1 MSSILMDNSQGLTYS
16 EIRQAI
22 LDKIPAQVGITR
34 IEFEG
39 PRLAIYCQKPEILQE
54 QSQIVGEI
62 AGIIKKRIVIRSDPS
77 VRLPEIQAENI
88 IKTILED
95 AGLVQAYFD
104 PALGEVVLEVEKPG
118 VAIGKNGSNVQE
130 IIEKTHWSPNFV
142 RSPPIPSMTIKQ
154 IRGFLYSKSKERE
167 KVLRETGEA
176 IFRPSLQ
183 QAGDVRVSFLG
194 GSRQVGRSAI
204 LVKTRE
210 SEILIDCG
218 INPGSG
224 SPIQSYP
231 RLDVDEFN
239 ISRLDAVVI
248 SHAHLDHCGF
258 LPYLY
263 KYGYTGPVYC
273 SEPTANVMTL
283 LQSDYIDV
291 TMKEGKAPPYSP
303 EDIFEV
309 ILHTIPLTYGE
320 VTDVSPDVRLTLH
333 NAGHI
338 LGSSIVHLH
347 IGKGLHN
354 IVYTGDFKYGPTAL
368 LQPASTYFPRV
379 ETLIMESTYG
389 GPENITP
396 SRDETE
402 AEFVGMCND
411 ILKRGKA
418 LIPVPAVGRAQ
429 EILMVINK
437 YMKSGDM
444 LEVPVYIEGMISEAT
459 GIHTAY
465 PNYLSHEIRDQ
476 ILKEGVNPFES
487 DYFTVVK
494 QPDSRDEIVEGGP
507 CIIMATAGMMEG
519 GPVLDYF
526 KRLAPYDENG
536 LIFVSYQVAGTMG
549 QRVQSGMR
557 SAQIYSQEGKLEV
570 INIELG
576 INTVNGFSGH
586 SDRRQL
592 LNYVRRLRPQPR
604 RVFVIHGEES
614 KTENI
619 ARTLSKLRGVRG
631 YAPRLLDTFSL
642 A

>member
-1 MSSILMDNSQGLTYS
+1 MNENTQGLTYS

-22 LDKIPAQVGITR
+22 LDKIPPEVGITR

-54 QSQIVGEI
+54 RGHIVGEI

-77 VRLPEIQAENI
+77 VRMPEVQAESI
-88 IKTILED
+88 IKEILEE

-118 VAIGKNGSNVQE
+118 VAIGKSGSNILE
-130 IIEKTHWSPNFV
+130 IVTRTHWSPNFV

-167 KVLRETGEA
+167 RVLRETGES
-176 IFRPSLQ
+176 IFRPIYQ
-183 QAGDVRVSFLG
+183 QSGDVRVTFLG

-210 SEILIDCG
+210 SQILLDCG
-218 INPGSG
+218 INPGSRR
-224 SPIQSYP
+224 PIQSYP
-231 RLDVDEFN
+231 RLDVEEFDLKN
-239 ISRLDAVVI
+239 LDAVVI
-248 SHAHLDHCGF
+248 THAHLDHCGF

-263 KYGYTGPVYC
+263 KYGYSGPVYC

-291 TMKEGKAPPYSP
+291 TRKEGNVPPYSP

-309 ILHTIPLTYGE
+309 ILHTIPLSYGE

-338 LGSSIVHLH
+338 LGSSLVHLH

-354 IVYTGDFKYGPTAL
+354 VVYTGDFKYGPTAL

-379 ETLIMESTYG
+379 ETLIMEATYG
-389 GPENITP
+389 NPDNVAP
-396 SRDETE
+396 SRDETD
-402 AEFVGMCND
+402 AEFVDIANN
-411 ILKRGKA
+411 ILKRGKV

-437 YMKSGDM
+437 YMQSGD
-444 LEVPVYIEGMISEAT
+444 LVEVPVYIEGMISEAT

-465 PNYLSHEIRDQ
+465 PDYLSHEIRDQ
-476 ILKEGVNPFES
+476 ILKQGVNPFES

-494 QPDSRDEIVEGGP
+494 QHDSRDEIVEGGP

-519 GPVLDYF
+519 GPIIDYF

-536 LIFVSYQVAGTMG
+536 LIFVSYQVTGTMG
-549 QRVQSGMR
+549 QRVQSGMG
-557 SAQIYSQEGKLEV
+557 SAQVYNQEGKLEV
-570 INIELG
+570 INIDMSVH
-576 INTVNGFSGH
+576 TVEGFSGH

-592 LNYVRRLRPQPR
+592 VNYVRRLRPQPK
-604 RVFVIHGEES
+604 RVFVVHGEES
-614 KTENI
+614 KCENL
-619 ARTLSKLRGVRG
+619 ARTVSKMRGVRG
-631 YAPRLLDTFSL
+631 HAPRLLDTFRL

>member
-1 MSSILMDNSQGLTYS
+1 MDSTQGLTYS

-22 LDKIPAQVGITR
+22 LDKIPPEVGITR

-39 PRLAIYCQKPEILQE
+39 PRLAIYCHKPEILQE
-54 QSQIVGEI
+54 SSHIVGEI
-62 AGIIKKRIVIRSDPS
+62 AGIIKKRIVIRSDPA
-77 VRLPEIQAENI
+77 VRMPELQSENI
-88 IKTILED
+88 IKDIIQE

-118 VAIGKNGSNVQE
+118 VAIGKNGLNVLE
-130 IIEKTHWSPNFV
+130 IVKRTHWSPNFV

-154 IRGFLYSKSKERE
+154 IRGFLYSRSKERE

-176 IFRPSLQ
+176 IFRPIYQ
-183 QAGDVRVSFLG
+183 QAGDVRVTFLG
-194 GSRQVGRSAI
+194 ASRQVGRSAI
-204 LVKTRE
+204 LIKTRE
-210 SEILIDCG
+210 SEILMDCG
-218 INPGSG
+218 INPGSRT
-224 SPIQSYP
+224 PIQSYP
-231 RLDVDEFN
+231 RLDVEEFDIN
-239 ISRLDAVVI
+239 RLDAVVI
-248 SHAHLDHCGF
+248 THAHLDHCGF

-263 KYGYTGPVYC
+263 KYGYNGPVYC

-291 TMKEGKAPPYSP
+291 TMKEGKVPPYSA

-309 ILHTIPLTYGE
+309 ILHTIPLSYGE
-320 VTDVSPDVRLTLH
+320 VTDVSPDIRLTLH

-338 LGSSIVHLH
+338 LGSSLAHLH

-354 IVYTGDFKYGPTAL
+354 IVYTGDFKFGPTAL

-379 ETLIMESTYG
+379 ETLIMEATYG
-389 GPENITP
+389 APDNNSP

-402 AEFVGMCND
+402 GEFVSIANN
-411 ILKRGKA
+411 ILKRGKV

-437 YMKSGDM
+437 YMEQGDL

-476 ILKEGVNPFES
+476 ILTAGVNPFES
-487 DYFTVVK
+487 DYFTVIK
-494 QPDSRDEIVEGGP
+494 QHDSRDEIVAGGP

-519 GPVLDYF
+519 GPVLEYF
-526 KRLAPYDENG
+526 KRLAPDKENG
-536 LIFVSYQVAGTMG
+536 IIFVSYQVSGTLG
-549 QRVQSGMR
+549 QRIQSGMA
-557 SAQIYSQEGKLEV
+557 SAQLYNQDGKMEV
-570 INIELG
+570 INIDMSTH
-576 INTVNGFSGH
+576 TVHGFSGH

-592 LNYVRRLRPQPR
+592 MNYVKRLRPQPK
-604 RVFVIHGEES
+604 RVFIVHGEES
-614 KTENI
+614 KCENM
-619 ARTLSKLRGVRG
+619 ARSISKIRGVRG
-631 YAPRLLDTFSL
+631 YAPRLLDTFAL

>member
-1 MSSILMDNSQGLTYS
+1 MYQNTHGLTYS

-22 LDKIPAQVGITR
+22 LDKIPPEVGITR

-39 PRLAIYCQKPEILQE
+39 PRLAIYCHKPEILQE
-54 QSQIVGEI
+54 RGHIVGEI

-77 VRLPEIQAENI
+77 VRLPEVQAESI
-88 IKTILED
+88 IKEILEE

-118 VAIGKNGSNVQE
+118 VAIGKSGSNVLE
-130 IIEKTHWSPNFV
+130 IVTRTHWSPNFV

-167 KVLRETGEA
+167 RVLRETGES
-176 IFRPSLQ
+176 IFRPSYQ
-183 QAGDVRVSFLG
+183 QSGDVRVTFLG

-210 SEILIDCG
+210 SQILLDCG
-218 INPGSG
+218 INPGSRR
-224 SPIQSYP
+224 PIQSYP
-231 RLDVDEFN
+231 RIDVEEFDLKN
-239 ISRLDAVVI
+239 LDAVVI
-248 SHAHLDHCGF
+248 THAHLDHCGF

-263 KYGYTGPVYC
+263 KYGYSGPVYC

-291 TMKEGKAPPYSP
+291 TRKEGNVPPYSH

-309 ILHTIPLTYGE
+309 ILHTIPLSYGE

-338 LGSSIVHLH
+338 LGSSLVHLH

-379 ETLIMESTYG
+379 ETLIMEATYG
-389 GPENITP
+389 NPDNVSP
-396 SRDETE
+396 SRDETD
-402 AEFVGMCND
+402 AEFVSIANS
-411 ILKRGKA
+411 ILKGGKI

-437 YMKSGDM
+437 YMQSGDL

-465 PNYLSHEIRDQ
+465 PDYLSHEIRDQ
-476 ILKEGVNPFES
+476 ILKQGVNPFES
-487 DYFTVVK
+487 DYFTVVR
-494 QPDSRDEIVEGGP
+494 QHDSRDEIVEGGP

-519 GPVLDYF
+519 GPVIDYF

-536 LIFVSYQVAGTMG
+536 MIFVSYQVTGTMG
-549 QRVQSGMR
+549 QRVQSGMG
-557 SAQIYSQEGKLEV
+557 SAQVYNQDGKLEV
-570 INIELG
+570 INIDMSVH
-576 INTVNGFSGH
+576 TVEGFSGH

-592 LNYVRRLRPQPR
+592 INYVRRLRPQPK
-604 RVFVIHGEES
+604 RVFVVHGEES
-614 KTENI
+614 KCENL
-619 ARTLSKLRGVRG
+619 ARTVSKMRGVRG
-631 YAPRLLDTFSL
+631 QAPRLLDTFRL

>member
-1 MSSILMDNSQGLTYS
+1 MYQNTQGLTYS

-22 LDKIPAQVGITR
+22 LDKIPPEVGITR

-39 PRLAIYCQKPEILQE
+39 PRLAIYCHKPEILQE
-54 QSQIVGEI
+54 RGHIVGEI
-62 AGIIKKRIVIRSDPS
+62 AGVIKKRIVIRSDPS
-77 VRLPEIQAENI
+77 VRLPEIQSESI
-88 IKTILED
+88 IKEILEE

-118 VAIGKNGSNVQE
+118 VAIGKSGSNVLE
-130 IIEKTHWSPNFV
+130 IVTRTHWSPNFV

-167 KVLRETGEA
+167 RVLRETGEA
-176 IFRPSLQ
+176 IFRPIYQ
-183 QAGDVRVSFLG
+183 QSGDVRVTFLG
-194 GSRQVGRSAI
+194 SSRQVGRSAI

-210 SEILIDCG
+210 SQVLLDCG
-218 INPGSG
+218 INPGSRR
-224 SPIQSYP
+224 PIQSYP
-231 RLDVDEFN
+231 RLDVEEFDIN
-239 ISRLDAVVI
+239 NLDAVI
-248 SHAHLDHCGF
+248 ITHAHLDHCGF

-263 KYGYTGPVYC
+263 KYGYSGPVYC

-291 TMKEGKAPPYSP
+291 TRKEGNVPPYSH

-309 ILHTIPLTYGE
+309 ILHTIPLSYGE
-320 VTDVSPDVRLTLH
+320 VTDISPDVRLTLH

-338 LGSSIVHLH
+338 LGSSLIHLH

-379 ETLIMESTYG
+379 ETLIMEATYG
-389 GPENITP
+389 NPDNVTP
-396 SRDETE
+396 SRDETD
-402 AEFVGMCND
+402 AQFVEIANK
-411 ILKRGKA
+411 ILKKGKV
-418 LIPVPAVGRAQ
+418 LMPVPAVGRAQ

-437 YMKSGDM
+437 YMQSGDL
-444 LEVPVYIEGMISEAT
+444 LEAPVYIEGMISEAT

-465 PNYLSHEIRDQ
+465 PGYLSHEIRDQ
-476 ILKEGVNPFES
+476 ILKKGVNPFES

-494 QPDSRDEIVEGGP
+494 QHGSRDEIVEGGP
-507 CIIMATAGMMEG
+507 CMIIATAGMMEG

-536 LIFVSYQVAGTMG
+536 LIFVSYQVKGTMG
-549 QRVQSGMR
+549 HRVQSGMG
-557 SAQIYSQEGKLEV
+557 SAQMYNQNGKLEV
-570 INIELG
+570 INIEMS
-576 INTVNGFSGH
+576 IHTVHGFSGH

-592 LNYVRRLRPQPR
+592 INYVRRLRPQPK
-604 RVFVIHGEES
+604 RVFVVHGEES
-614 KTENI
+614 KCENL
-619 ARTLSKLRGVRG
+619 ARTVSKMRGVRG
-631 YAPRLLDTFSL
+631 HAPRLLDTFRL

>member
-1 MSSILMDNSQGLTYS
+1 MYQNTQGLTYS

-22 LDKIPAQVGITR
+22 LDKIPPEVGITR

-39 PRLAIYCQKPEILQE
+39 PRLAIYCHKPEILQE
-54 QSQIVGEI
+54 RGHIVGEI
-62 AGIIKKRIVIRSDPS
+62 AGVIKKRIVIRSDPS
-77 VRLPEIQAENI
+77 VRLPEIQSESI
-88 IKTILED
+88 IKEILEE

-104 PALGEVVLEVEKPG
+104 PALGEVVLEVERPG
-118 VAIGKNGSNVQE
+118 VAIGKSGSNVLD
-130 IIEKTHWSPNFV
+130 IVTRTHWSPNFV

-167 KVLRETGEA
+167 RVLRETGEA
-176 IFRPSLQ
+176 IFRPIYQ
-183 QAGDVRVSFLG
+183 QSGDVRVTFLG
-194 GSRQVGRSAI
+194 SSRQVGRSAI

-210 SEILIDCG
+210 SQVLLDCG
-218 INPGSG
+218 INPGSRR
-224 SPIQSYP
+224 PIQSYP
-231 RLDVDEFN
+231 RLDVEEFDIN
-239 ISRLDAVVI
+239 SLDAVI
-248 SHAHLDHCGF
+248 ITHAHLDHCGF

-263 KYGYTGPVYC
+263 KYGYSGPVYC

-291 TMKEGKAPPYSP
+291 TRKEGNVPPYSH

-309 ILHTIPLTYGE
+309 ILHTIPLSYGE
-320 VTDVSPDVRLTLH
+320 VTDISPDVRLTLH

-338 LGSSIVHLH
+338 LGSSLIHLH

-379 ETLIMESTYG
+379 ETLIMEATYG
-389 GPENITP
+389 NPDNVAP
-396 SRDETE
+396 SRDETD
-402 AEFVGMCND
+402 AKFVEIANK
-411 ILKRGKA
+411 ILKKGKV
-418 LIPVPAVGRAQ
+418 LMPVPAVGRAQ

-437 YMKSGDM
+437 YMQSGDL
-444 LEVPVYIEGMISEAT
+444 LEAPVYIEGMISEAT

-465 PNYLSHEIRDQ
+465 PGYLSHEIRDQ
-476 ILKEGVNPFES
+476 ILKKGVNPFES

-494 QPDSRDEIVEGGP
+494 QHDSRDEIVEGGP
-507 CIIMATAGMMEG
+507 CMIIATAGMMEG

-536 LIFVSYQVAGTMG
+536 LIFVSYQVKGTMG
-549 QRVQSGMR
+549 HRVQSGMG
-557 SAQIYSQEGKLEV
+557 SAQMYNQNGKMEV
-570 INIELG
+570 INIEMS
-576 INTVNGFSGH
+576 IHTVHGFSGH

-592 LNYVRRLRPQPR
+592 INYVRRLRPQPK
-604 RVFVIHGEES
+604 RVFVVHGEES
-614 KTENI
+614 KCENL
-619 ARTLSKLRGVRG
+619 ARTLSKMRGVRG
-631 YAPRLLDTFSL
+631 HAPRLLDTFRL

>member
-1 MSSILMDNSQGLTYS
+1 MYQNTHGLTYS

-22 LDKIPAQVGITR
+22 LDKIPPEVGITR

-39 PRLAIYCQKPEILQE
+39 PRLAIYCHKPEILQE
-54 QSQIVGEI
+54 RGHIVGEI

-77 VRLPEIQAENI
+77 VRLPEVQAESI
-88 IKTILED
+88 IKEILEE

-118 VAIGKNGSNVQE
+118 VAIGKSGSNVLE
-130 IIEKTHWSPNFV
+130 IVTRTHWSPNFV

-167 KVLRETGEA
+167 RVLRETGES
-176 IFRPSLQ
+176 IFRPSYQ
-183 QAGDVRVSFLG
+183 QSGDVRVTFLG

-210 SEILIDCG
+210 SQILLDCG
-218 INPGSG
+218 INPGSRR
-224 SPIQSYP
+224 PIQSYP
-231 RLDVDEFN
+231 RIDVEEFDLKN
-239 ISRLDAVVI
+239 LDAVVI
-248 SHAHLDHCGF
+248 THAHLDHCGF

-263 KYGYTGPVYC
+263 KYGYSGPVYC

-291 TMKEGKAPPYSP
+291 TRKEGNVPPYSP

-309 ILHTIPLTYGE
+309 ILHTIPLSYGE

-338 LGSSIVHLH
+338 LGSSLVHLH

-379 ETLIMESTYG
+379 ETLIMEATYG
-389 GPENITP
+389 NPDNVSP
-396 SRDETE
+396 SRDETD
-402 AEFVGMCND
+402 AEFVSIANS
-411 ILKRGKA
+411 ILKGGKI

-437 YMKSGDM
+437 YMQSGDL

-465 PNYLSHEIRDQ
+465 PDYLSHEIRDQ
-476 ILKEGVNPFES
+476 ILKQGVNPFES
-487 DYFTVVK
+487 DYFTVVR
-494 QPDSRDEIVEGGP
+494 QHDSRDEIVEGGP

-519 GPVLDYF
+519 GPVIDYF

-536 LIFVSYQVAGTMG
+536 MIFVSYQVTGTMG
-549 QRVQSGMR
+549 QRVQSGMG
-557 SAQIYSQEGKLEV
+557 SAQVYNQDGKLEV
-570 INIELG
+570 INIDMSVH
-576 INTVNGFSGH
+576 TVEGFSGH

-592 LNYVRRLRPQPR
+592 INYVRRLRPQPK
-604 RVFVIHGEES
+604 RVFVVHGEES
-614 KTENI
+614 KCENL
-619 ARTLSKLRGVRG
+619 ARTVSKMRGVRG
-631 YAPRLLDTFSL
+631 QAPRLLDTFRL

>member
-1 MSSILMDNSQGLTYS
+1 MNQNTQGLTYS

-22 LDKIPAQVGITR
+22 LDKIPPEVGITR

-39 PRLAIYCQKPEILQE
+39 PRLAIYCHKPEILQE
-54 QSQIVGEI
+54 RGHIVGEI

-77 VRLPEIQAENI
+77 VRLPEIQAESI
-88 IKTILED
+88 IKEILEE

-118 VAIGKNGSNVQE
+118 VAIGKSGSNILE
-130 IIEKTHWSPNFV
+130 IVTRTHWSPNFV

-167 KVLRETGEA
+167 RVLRETGES
-176 IFRPSLQ
+176 IFRPIYQ
-183 QAGDVRVSFLG
+183 QSGDVRVTFLG

-210 SEILIDCG
+210 SQILLDCG
-218 INPGSG
+218 INPGSRR
-224 SPIQSYP
+224 PIQSYP
-231 RLDVDEFN
+231 RLDVEEFDLTN
-239 ISRLDAVVI
+239 LDAVVI
-248 SHAHLDHCGF
+248 THAHLDHCGF

-263 KYGYTGPVYC
+263 KYGYSGPVYC

-291 TMKEGKAPPYSP
+291 TRKEGNVPPYSP
-303 EDIFEV
+303 EDILEV
-309 ILHTIPLTYGE
+309 ILHTIPLSYGE

-338 LGSSIVHLH
+338 LGSSLVHLH
-347 IGKGLHN
+347 MGKGLHN

-379 ETLIMESTYG
+379 ETLIMEATYG
-389 GPENITP
+389 SPDNVSP
-396 SRDETE
+396 SRDETD
-402 AEFVGMCND
+402 AEFVDIANN
-411 ILKRGKA
+411 ILKKGKV
-418 LIPVPAVGRAQ
+418 LMPVPAVGRSQ

-437 YMKSGDM
+437 YMQSGDL

-465 PNYLSHEIRDQ
+465 PDYLSHEIRDQ
-476 ILKEGVNPFES
+476 ILKQGVNPFES

-494 QPDSRDEIVEGGP
+494 QHDSRDEIVEGGP

-536 LIFVSYQVAGTMG
+536 LIFVSYQVTGTMG
-549 QRVQSGMR
+549 HRVQSGMG
-557 SAQIYSQEGKLEV
+557 SAQMYNQEGKLEV
-570 INIELG
+570 INIDMSTH
-576 INTVNGFSGH
+576 TVHGFSGH

-592 LNYVRRLRPQPR
+592 VNYVRRLRPQPK
-604 RVFVIHGEES
+604 RVFVVHGEES
-614 KTENI
+614 KCENL
-619 ARTLSKLRGVRG
+619 ARTVSKMRGVRG
-631 YAPRLLDTFSL
+631 HAPRLLDTFRL

>member
-1 MSSILMDNSQGLTYS
+1 MNQNTQGLTYS

-22 LDKIPAQVGITR
+22 LDKIPPEVGITR

-54 QSQIVGEI
+54 RGHIVGEI

-77 VRLPEIQAENI
+77 VRMPEVQAESI
-88 IKTILED
+88 IKEVLEE

-104 PALGEVVLEVEKPG
+104 PALGEVVLEVERPG
-118 VAIGKNGSNVQE
+118 VAIGKSGSNILE
-130 IIEKTHWSPNFV
+130 IVTRTHWSPNFV

-167 KVLRETGEA
+167 RVLRETGEA
-176 IFRPSLQ
+176 IFRPIYQ
-183 QAGDVRVSFLG
+183 QSGDVRVTFLG

-210 SEILIDCG
+210 SQLLLDCG
-218 INPGSG
+218 INPGSRR
-224 SPIQSYP
+224 PIHSYP
-231 RLDVDEFN
+231 RLDVEEFDLKN
-239 ISRLDAVVI
+239 LDAVVI
-248 SHAHLDHCGF
+248 THAHLDHCGF

-263 KYGYTGPVYC
+263 KYGYGGPVYC

-291 TMKEGKAPPYSP
+291 TRKEGNVPPYSP

-309 ILHTIPLTYGE
+309 ILHTIPLSYGE

-338 LGSSIVHLH
+338 LGSSLVHLH

-368 LQPASTYFPRV
+368 LQPASTYFPRI
-379 ETLIMESTYG
+379 ETLIMEATYG
-389 GPENITP
+389 NPDNVAP
-396 SRDETE
+396 SRDETD
-402 AEFVGMCND
+402 AQFVSVANN
-411 ILKRGKA
+411 ILKGGKV

-437 YMKSGDM
+437 YMQSGDL

-465 PNYLSHEIRDQ
+465 PDYLSHEIRDQ
-476 ILKEGVNPFES
+476 ILKQGVNPFES
-487 DYFTVVK
+487 DYFTVVR
-494 QPDSRDEIVEGGP
+494 QHDTRDEIVEGGP

-519 GPVLDYF
+519 GPVIDYF

-536 LIFVSYQVAGTMG
+536 MIFVSYQVTGTMG
-549 QRVQSGMR
+549 QRVQSGMG
-557 SAQIYSQEGKLEV
+557 SAQVYNQEGKMEV
-570 INIELG
+570 INIDMSV
-576 INTVNGFSGH
+576 NTVEGFSGH

-592 LNYVRRLRPQPR
+592 VNYVRRLRPQPK
-604 RVFVIHGEES
+604 RVFVVHGEES
-614 KTENI
+614 KCENL
-619 ARTLSKLRGVRG
+619 ARTVSKMRGVRG
-631 YAPRLLDTFSL
+631 HAPRLLDTFRL

>member
-1 MSSILMDNSQGLTYS
+1 MYQNTQGLTYS

-22 LDKIPAQVGITR
+22 LDKIPPEVGITR

-39 PRLAIYCQKPEILQE
+39 PRLAIYCHKPEILQE
-54 QSQIVGEI
+54 RGHIVGEI
-62 AGIIKKRIVIRSDPS
+62 AGVIKKRIVIRSDPS
-77 VRLPEIQAENI
+77 VRLPEIQSESI
-88 IKTILED
+88 IKEILEE

-104 PALGEVVLEVEKPG
+104 PALGEVVLEVERPG
-118 VAIGKNGSNVQE
+118 VAIGKSGSNVLD
-130 IIEKTHWSPNFV
+130 IVTRTHWSPNFV

-167 KVLRETGEA
+167 RVLRETGEA
-176 IFRPSLQ
+176 IFRPIYQ
-183 QAGDVRVSFLG
+183 QSGDVRVTFLG

-210 SEILIDCG
+210 SQVLLDCG
-218 INPGSG
+218 INPGSRR
-224 SPIQSYP
+224 PIQSYP
-231 RLDVDEFN
+231 RLDVEEFDLKN
-239 ISRLDAVVI
+239 LDAVI
-248 SHAHLDHCGF
+248 ITHAHLDHCGF

-263 KYGYTGPVYC
+263 KYGYSGPVYC

-291 TMKEGKAPPYSP
+291 TRKEGNVPPYSH

-309 ILHTIPLTYGE
+309 ILHTIPLSYGE
-320 VTDVSPDVRLTLH
+320 VTDISPDVRLTLH

-338 LGSSIVHLH
+338 LGSSLIHLH

-379 ETLIMESTYG
+379 ETLIMEATYG
-389 GPENITP
+389 NPDNVTP

-402 AEFVGMCND
+402 AQFVEIANK
-411 ILKRGKA
+411 ILKKGKV
-418 LIPVPAVGRAQ
+418 LMPVPAVGRAQ
-429 EILMVINK
+429 ELLMVINK
-437 YMKSGDM
+437 YMQSGDL
-444 LEVPVYIEGMISEAT
+444 LEAPVYIEGMISEAT

-465 PNYLSHEIRDQ
+465 PGYLSHEIRDQ
-476 ILKEGVNPFES
+476 ILKQGVNPFES

-494 QPDSRDEIVEGGP
+494 QHGSRDEIVEGGP
-507 CIIMATAGMMEG
+507 CMIIATAGMMEG

-536 LIFVSYQVAGTMG
+536 LIFVSYQVKGTMG
-549 QRVQSGMR
+549 QRVQSGMG
-557 SAQIYSQEGKLEV
+557 SAQMYNQDGKLEV
-570 INIELG
+570 INIEMSVH
-576 INTVNGFSGH
+576 TVHGFSGH

-592 LNYVRRLRPQPR
+592 VNYVRRLRPQPK
-604 RVFVIHGEES
+604 RVFVVHGEES
-614 KTENI
+614 KCENL
-619 ARTLSKLRGVRG
+619 ARTVSKMRGVRG
-631 YAPRLLDTFSL
+631 HAPRLLDTFRL